1 MTGKNLAIAK
11 AAANTGFD
19 CTDVERVMLLV
30 NAVRD
35 ADMKA
40 GYPDYY
46 VGQSRKPSEFLPARH
61 RQRHQYR
68 DLDNP
73 AVPAFTVDASQ
84 IVRNIQEWGTAT
96 FTYGYQNS
104 RSFGSNKRAGA
115 NHQAGGANK
124 KQKMSSTTGTNVNNR
139 VTVDLTKDDPSDYVH
154 PSRRNR
160 MPRQNDRFVPQRIST
175 LIRNPDYLLC
185 LCKIA
190 VLSPSL
196 PRGLIV
202 SEILLL

>member
-46 VGQSRKPSEFLPARH
+46 IGQSRKPSEFFPARH
-61 RQRHQYR
+61 RQRPQYR

-73 AVPAFTVDASQ
+73 AVPAFTLDASQ
-84 IVRNIQEWGTAT
+84 IVRNIQEWGTTT
-96 FTYGYQNS
+96 FTYGYQNT

-115 NHQAGGANK
+115 NHRGGGATK
-124 KQKMSSTTGTNVNNR
+124 KQKTSSTTGTNTNNR
-139 VTVDLTKDDPSDYVH
+139 VTVDLTQDDPSDYVH

-160 MPRQNDRFVPQRIST
+160 FPRPNNRFVLPWIFT
-175 LIRNPDYLLC
+175 LIRKPDYLL
-185 LCKIA
+185 
-190 VLSPSL
+190 
-196 PRGLIV
+196 
-202 SEILLL
+202 

>member
-1 MTGKNLAIAK
+1 
-11 AAANTGFD
+11 
-19 CTDVERVMLLV
+19 MLLV

-46 VGQSRKPSEFLPARH
+46 VGQSRKPSDFFPARH
-61 RQRHQYR
+61 RQRHNYR

-73 AVPAFTVDASQ
+73 AVPAFTLDASQ
-84 IVRNIQEWGTAT
+84 IVRNIQEWGTTT
-96 FTYGYQNS
+96 FTYGYQNT

-115 NHQAGGANK
+115 HHPAAGANK
-124 KQKMSSTTGTNVNNR
+124 KQKTSSATGTNTNNR
-139 VTVDLTKDDPSDYVH
+139 VTIDLTRDDPSDYVH

-160 MPRQNDRFVPQRIST
+160 FPRLNNRFVSRRIFT
-175 LIRNPDYLLC
+175 PIRDSDYLLSV
-185 LCKIA
+185 CKVA

-202 SEILLL
+202 SGTLPLLRKRHGESPRKHWRTFHGQWRGA